1 MNINDDTKRSY
12 QPPRLKVVSFAIE
25 QGFAGSPVGS
35 TDLFVPAGAGN
46 GMESYFGS
54 SYGDDGAG
62 FWDASGAVQ
71 GGATGE
77 SYSSFS
83 WGWN

>member
-35 TDLFVPAGAGN
+35 TDLFVPAGANDGT
-46 GMESYFGS
+46 ESYFGS

-62 FWDASGAVQ
+62 FWDASGPVEGSA
-71 GGATGE
+71 GE
-77 SYSSFS
+77 SYNSFS